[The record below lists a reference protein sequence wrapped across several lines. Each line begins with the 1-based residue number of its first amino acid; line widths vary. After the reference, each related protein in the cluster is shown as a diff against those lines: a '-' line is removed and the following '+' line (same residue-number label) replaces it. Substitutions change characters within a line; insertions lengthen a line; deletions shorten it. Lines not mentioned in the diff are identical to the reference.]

1 MGRIAAL
8 AVGGCGVGAGTEVT
22 SLAEE
27 TEFSFFFDLQRV
39 GLSSPE
45 LFWVYIYQFL
55 FLITLML
62 TQNTQQLSRIPMPTT
77 LR

>member
-1 MGRIAAL
+1 L
-8 AVGGCGVGAGTEVT
+8 AIGGCGVEAGTEIT
-22 SLAEE
+22 LLAVEA
-27 TEFSFFFDLQRV
+27 EFSFFFDLQRV
-39 GLSSPE
+39 GLSSPK
-45 LFWVYIYQFL
+45 LFLVYIYQFL